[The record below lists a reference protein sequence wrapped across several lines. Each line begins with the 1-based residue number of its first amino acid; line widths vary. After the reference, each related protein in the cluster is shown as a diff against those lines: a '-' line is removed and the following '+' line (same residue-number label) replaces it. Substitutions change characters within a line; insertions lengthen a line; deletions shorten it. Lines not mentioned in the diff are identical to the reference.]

1 MLKPFEFQFH
11 PFVAVAAARFREL
24 LFVFFG
30 FNIKQVSGK
39 AVVMV
44 SGGVDSSTLC
54 YKVVREGYDLS
65 PLTFIYGQK
74 HEKEIR
80 SSENIC
86 HRLGLRPNVVDLSS
100 IRTLFGACALTDQDI
115 EIPRVPASARNYDTL
130 SATVVPNRNAI
141 FLSLAVAYSQ
151 SISCDT
157 VFYGAHHSD
166 RGVYPDCR
174 LEFVSAF
181 QEAERLATDN
191 ERLTIVAPFADMD
204 KSGIVRLGASLGVP
218 FKETWSCYVGS
229 RVHCGTC
236 SSCRERKRAFIEA
249 EVADPT
255 EYEA

>member
-1 MLKPFEFQFH
+1 M
-11 PFVAVAAARFREL
+11 
-24 LFVFFG
+24 
-30 FNIKQVSGK
+30 I
-39 AVVMV
+39 

-54 YKVVREGYDLS
+54 YKAVRDGYDVS

-74 HEKEIR
+74 HEKEVL

-86 HRLGLRPNVVDLSS
+86 RHLGLRPNVVDLSS
-100 IRTLFGACALTDQDI
+100 VSALFGACALTDRDV
-115 EIPRVPASARNYDTL
+115 EIPRVPASASNYETL

-151 SISCDT
+151 SIGCDT

-174 LEFVSAF
+174 AEFVSAF
-181 QEAERLATDN
+181 EEAERLATDN

-204 KSGIVRLGASLGVP
+204 KSGIVRLGSSLGVP
-218 FKETWSCYVGS
+218 FGDTWSCYVGS
-229 RVHCGTC
+229 CVHCGTC

-249 EVADPT
+249 DVTDPT